1 MKKSEALNTFSEGI
15 IMDLNPEVTPNTTM
29 TNALNATLV
38 TMNGNEDSL
47 QNDMG
52 NVAVPNACLPEGYV
66 PVGTA
71 ELGGIIYIA
80 SYNPL
85 TQKSQIGS
93 FPSPQRLS
101 STDENTNDSYIIK
114 LSDFTTDNVINK
126 LPILKSQSTV
136 IKLAA
141 PNGTISAGDKYA
153 INMKIL
159 DSKDNVQTPSE
170 IIPNN
175 FTGVEG
181 EVKSLY
187 LNPKYINVR
196 LGCQTETGSITYF
209 DDDLVWYDFNSDSG
223 SRYYI
228 NTMTEEK
235 KDEFKNM
242 SEYRN
247 NIESN
252 FNIFNSKESGNL
264 IVEARLE
271 CIDNFEFSYDLV
283 ETNVEIK
290 TEVETESGTEIK
302 TETRTDYTIYGIIN
316 WTNDDTN
323 IKTITKSE
331 DSIVSKTI
339 NNKNKINPTAIA
351 VEYNTIDSEGKKI
364 TNYKEIHTHLA
375 NKDGSSYTLVN
386 PLPDKTLILSPK
398 DYSVD
403 EFIKTKDWKNYYIG
417 DERKNDGTDTSLI
430 INLGT
435 YQKASLEKMTIYPG
449 HSFGY
454 LDWLKKTIKIDV
466 DKIGTGEFYIDGY
479 QYTCSEKE
487 TTVNFKFINYPKTG
501 DPINSINID
510 YMPFNSND
518 IIGAP
523 IMSLSNAVWENKS
536 IDNYEF
542 LGQNVVD
549 EFLKNY
555 YIKYHSDDPEGTKFQ
570 TIWKSFTDSVTDIG
584 YGKEISIKKELDDYF
599 KYKQLYLIRITVNY
613 NDKQKCYYRILFNN
627 GFFNGFVNND
637 YKDITLDEV
646 LPDQLYYINAEQ
658 PKVIQK
664 SSTIKPVASV
674 DKSDGEKSE
683 IINFKYKTS
692 FTVEYIPNQI
702 LNSIINIGININ
714 KNEIFSQDTLKEE
727 DPSYLYNKTEKTN
740 SHEITCDIE
749 SNLGIPE
756 LKNNKYTIEI
766 SDNVNC
772 KYLYDYTDPYT
783 FASCKFKSGTDYET
797 YYLGTQ
803 GQEDGMAMGL
813 STADNWDTIIT
824 YDQYSGDDDKCRKTG
839 TIGQL
844 LPNIKKELGNII
856 NLSSFKVIPL
866 IFKMT
871 DYTYGSKH
879 DRGRLKWLDSTA
891 SDSYFCWQQGTTVNV
906 QSTGVKN
913 ENYPLSY
920 LYAVKDI
927 SDKISLLVYVR
938 KSGVSGYTKNY
949 PYVYNSTEYGDSERD
964 SFLKDYYAIDGMENK
979 TIYIPSYIY
988 GHSHHTIENSLK
1000 LFNPIV
1006 MIYGYDIY
1014 LNRSKI
1020 KINNLLIE
1028 KDHLPNTKKIQM
1040 QYSVDYNNFIE
1051 YSTQNYIEGTTLKLL
1066 DTNCMYKK
1074 ITSEDSK
1081 GNEIYTYS
1089 ETSSFHGIPLDKSEQ
1104 KLSFPKGAETRVLYM
1119 QNEGDGYETEQ
1130 WFKIK
1135 NIYTVLD

>member
-101 STDENTNDSYIIK
+101 STDENMDNSYTIK

-126 LPILKSQSTV
+126 LPILKSQSAV
-136 IKLAA
+136 IKLATSS
-141 PNGTISAGDKYA
+141 GTISAGDKYA
-153 INMKIL
+153 VNMKIL
-159 DSKDNVQTPSE
+159 DSKGTVQSPSSV
-170 IIPNN
+170 IPYY
-175 FTGVEG
+175 FTGTE
-181 EVKSLY
+181 EEIKSPY

-209 DDDLVWYDFNSDSG
+209 DDDLVWYDLDSNFG
-223 SRYYI
+223 SKYYL
-228 NTMTEEK
+228 NTTV
-235 KDEFKNM
+235 KDEDFNDM
-242 SEYRN
+242 SECRDN
-247 NIESN
+247 LGSN

-283 ETNVEIK
+283 ET
-290 TEVETESGTEIK
+290 ETEIESG
-302 TETRTDYTIYGIIN
+302 TRTDYTIYGIIN

-323 IKTITKSE
+323 IKTVTKSG
-331 DSIVSKTI
+331 DNAVTKTI
-339 NNKNKINPTAIA
+339 NNKNKVNPTKIA
-351 VEYNTIDSEGKKI
+351 VEYI
-364 TNYKEIHTHLA
+364 TESSGNKTVIHEE
-375 NKDGSSYTLVN
+375 KDIKLCT
-386 PLPDKTLILSPK
+386 KTKSGYILDVPTPISNLIQSPEEW
-398 DYSVD
+398 SID
-403 EFIKTKDWKNYYIG
+403 EFIKNVESDPKYTIDKNCPDYYIG

-435 YQKASLEKMTIYPG
+435 YQKANLEKMTIYPG
-449 HSFGY
+449 HEFGY

-487 TTVNFKFINYPKTG
+487 TTVNLKFINYPKTG
-501 DPINSINID
+501 DPVNSIDID
-510 YMPFNSND
+510 YMSFNSND

-523 IMSLSNAVWENKS
+523 IMSLSGAVWDNES
-536 IDNYEF
+536 IDNHEF
-542 LGQNVVD
+542 LGQNIVD
-549 EFLKNY
+549 EYLKNY
-555 YIKYHSDDPEGTKFQ
+555 YIKNHSDDPKGTKFQ
-570 TIWKSFTDSVTDIG
+570 TAWKKFTNNITDIG
-584 YGKEISIKKELDDYF
+584 YGKEVYIKKEFDAYF
-599 KYKQLYLIRITVNY
+599 IYKELYLIRITVNY

-627 GFFNGFVNND
+627 GLFNGFENND

-658 PKVIQK
+658 PKVVQK
-664 SSTIKPVASV
+664 ASTIKPVGSV
-674 DKSDGEKSE
+674 DKSDDEKSE
-683 IINFKYKTS
+683 IIDFKYKTS
-692 FTVEYIPNQI
+692 FTVEYVPNQI
-702 LNSIINIGININ
+702 LDSIINIGINI
-714 KNEIFSQDTLKEE
+714 KKDEIFSEDTLKEE
-727 DPSYLYNKTEKTN
+727 EPSYLYNKTEKTN
-740 SHEITCDIE
+740 SHEITCSIE
-749 SNLGIPE
+749 SNLGIPD
-756 LKNNKYTIEI
+756 LKNNKCTIEI

-772 KYLYDYTDPYT
+772 KYFYDYTDPYT
-783 FASCKFKSGTDYET
+783 FASCKFKSGADYET

-803 GQEDGMAMGL
+803 GQEFGMAMGL

-824 YDQYSGDDDKCRKTG
+824 YDQYSGDDDKCRKSG

-844 LPNIKKELGNII
+844 LPNTKKELGNII
-856 NLSSFKVIPL
+856 NSSSFKVIPL

-871 DYTYGSKH
+871 DYTYGSEK
-879 DRGRLKWLDSTA
+879 DRGRLKWLDGTGS
-891 SDSYFCWQQGTTVNV
+891 SSYFCWQEGTTVNV
-906 QSTGVKN
+906 QTTGVKN
-913 ENYPLSY
+913 KHYPLSY

-927 SDKISLLVYVR
+927 SDKISLLVYIR
-938 KSGVSGYTKNY
+938 KSAVSGYTENY
-949 PYVYNSTEYGDSERD
+949 PYVYDSIENGDSERNN
-964 SFLKDYYAIDGMENK
+964 FLKDYYAIDGTENK

-988 GHSHHTIENSLK
+988 GHGHHTIENTLK

-1006 MIYGYDIY
+1006 RIYGYDIY
-1014 LNRSKI
+1014 SNRSNI

-1028 KDHLPNTKKIQM
+1028 KDHLPNTKTIQM
-1040 QYSVDYNNFIE
+1040 QYFVDYDNFIE
-1051 YSTQNYIEGTTLKLL
+1051 YSTQNYIEGTTLKSL

-1081 GNEIYTYS
+1081 GNETYTYS
-1089 ETSSFHGIPLDKSEQ
+1089 ETNSFHGIPLDKSEQ
-1104 KLSFPKGAETRVLYM
+1104 KLSFPEETGTRVLYM
-1119 QNEGDGYETEQ
+1119 QNEGDSYETEQ